1 MESAP
6 GGTPGCRYERVSE
19 FLVYQR
25 APRVARVWFA
35 ETWRRCVV
43 EIVFSRVAGIDV
55 HKRQVTVA
63 VRVPSDQSGGDEVR
77 AQRVRRF
84 ATFYGALLE
93 MASWLRAEQVTH
105 VAMEATGV
113 YWRPVFHA
121 LAEAEG
127 LEIVLCNAHHVKNVP
142 GRKTDANDAVW
153 LAQLC
158 EVGLLRGS
166 FIPPAEIAAVR
177 ELTRY
182 RRKLTE
188 ERTRETQRLHKVLED
203 GGIKLDSVA
212 SDSLGV
218 SGRAMITALI
228 AGERDPA
235 VLADLA
241 RGVMR
246 KKIPD
251 LTMALAGRFA
261 AHHALLAGLHLA
273 HIDHLNEMIGGLEVR
288 IDAAIAPFAQQRDR
302 LMTVPGIG
310 KRAAQT
316 IIAEIGVDMS
326 RFPTAD
332 HLASWAGLCPGNN
345 ESAGK
350 RKKTS
355 TRNGN
360 AQLCSV
366 LVEAAWAVA
375 RTQTRLGAR
384 FRRLHRRFGKAGG
397 KKAAVAIAH
406 TILVIVWHILHD
418 EVDYTDLGADYYTQR
433 DNPEVRKRRLLRQLE
448 GLGYRVEISPAA

>member
-1 MESAP
+1 ME
-6 GGTPGCRYERVSE
+6 
-19 FLVYQR
+19 
-25 APRVARVWFA
+25 
-35 ETWRRCVV
+35 
-43 EIVFSRVAGIDV
+43 IMFSRVAGIDV

-63 VRVPSDQSGGDEVR
+63 VRTPDGAGDGTGEAR
-77 AQRVRRF
+77 AQKVRRF

-93 MASWLRAEQVTH
+93 MAEWLRAEQVTH

-121 LAEAEG
+121 LAEVDG
-127 LEIVLCNAHHVKNVP
+127 FEILLCNAHHVKNVP
-142 GRKTDANDAVW
+142 GRKTDATDAVW

-228 AGERDPA
+228 SGERDPV

-241 RGVMR
+241 RGLMR

-251 LTMALAGRFA
+251 LTRALVGRFA
-261 AHHALLAGLHLA
+261 EHHALLAGLHLA
-273 HIDHLNEMIGGLEVR
+273 HIDDLNLMIGRLESS
-288 IDAAIAPFAQQRDR
+288 IDTAVTPFAVQRDL
-302 LMTVPGIG
+302 LMTIPGIG
-310 KRAAQT
+310 ARAAQT

-345 ESAGK
+345 ESAGSG
-350 RKKTS
+350 RRQRPETA
-355 TRNGN
+355 TRNC
-360 AQLCSV
+360 AACSSSQRGRSR
-366 LVEAAWAVA
+366 A
-375 RTQTRLGAR
+375 RRP
-384 FRRLHRRFGKAGG
+384 
-397 KKAAVAIAH
+397 V
-406 TILVIVWHILHD
+406 
-418 EVDYTDLGADYYTQR
+418 
-433 DNPEVRKRRLLRQLE
+433 
-448 GLGYRVEISPAA
+448 

>member
-1 MESAP
+1 M
-6 GGTPGCRYERVSE
+6 
-19 FLVYQR
+19 
-25 APRVARVWFA
+25 
-35 ETWRRCVV
+35 
-43 EIVFSRVAGIDV
+43 EIVFSKVAGIDV

-63 VRVPSDQSGGDEVR
+63 VRVPEGEADSGQKR
-77 AQRVRRF
+77 TQRVRRF

-93 MASWLRAEQVTH
+93 MAQWLRAEQVTH

-121 LAEAEG
+121 LAEFDGFEV
-127 LEIVLCNAHHVKNVP
+127 LLCNAHHVKNVP
-142 GRKTDANDAVW
+142 GRKTDATDAVW

-228 AGERDPA
+228 DGVRDPV
-235 VLADLA
+235 VLANLA
-241 RGVMR
+241 RGLMR

-251 LTMALAGRFA
+251 LTLALSGRFA
-261 AHHALLAGLHLA
+261 AHHGVLAGLHLD
-273 HIDHLNEMIGGLEVR
+273 HINHLNEMIARLEAR
-288 IDAAIAPFAQQRDR
+288 IDEVVDPFDRQRDL
-302 LMTVPGIG
+302 LMTIPGIG
-310 KRAAQT
+310 KRAAET

-350 RKKTS
+350 RKKS
-355 TRNGN
+355 ATRNGN
-360 AQLCSV
+360 AHLCSV
-366 LVEAAWAVA
+366 LVESAWSAS
-375 RTQTRLGAR
+375 RTKTRLGAR

-397 KKAAVAIAH
+397 KKAAVALAH
-406 TILVIVWHILHD
+406 TILVIAWHILHD
-418 EVDYTDLGADYYTQR
+418 EVEYSDLGADFYTQR
-433 DNPEVRKRRLLRQLE
+433 NSPEVQKARLVRQLKD
-448 GLGYRVEISPAA
+448 LGYSVEIGPAA

>member
-1 MESAP
+1 M
-6 GGTPGCRYERVSE
+6 
-19 FLVYQR
+19 
-25 APRVARVWFA
+25 
-35 ETWRRCVV
+35 
-43 EIVFSRVAGIDV
+43 EIVFSKVAGIDV

-63 VRVPSDQSGGDEVR
+63 VRVPEGEADSGQKR
-77 AQRVRRF
+77 TQRVRRF

-93 MASWLRAEQVTH
+93 MAQWLRAEQVTH

-121 LAEAEG
+121 LAEFDGFEV
-127 LEIVLCNAHHVKNVP
+127 LLCNAHHVKNVP
-142 GRKTDANDAVW
+142 GRKTDATDAVW

-228 AGERDPA
+228 DGVRDPV
-235 VLADLA
+235 VLANLA
-241 RGVMR
+241 RGLMR

-251 LTMALAGRFA
+251 LTLALSGRFA
-261 AHHALLAGLHLA
+261 AHHGVLAGLHLD
-273 HIDHLNEMIGGLEVR
+273 HINHLNEMIARLETR
-288 IDAAIAPFAQQRDR
+288 IDEVVDPFARQRDL
-302 LMTVPGIG
+302 LMTIPGIG
-310 KRAAQT
+310 KRAAET

-350 RKKTS
+350 RKKTA

-360 AQLCSV
+360 AHLCSV
-366 LVEAAWAVA
+366 LVESAWSAS
-375 RTQTRLGAR
+375 RTKTRLGAR

-397 KKAAVAIAH
+397 KKAAVALAH
-406 TILVIVWHILHD
+406 TILVIAWHILHD
-418 EVDYTDLGADYYTQR
+418 EVEYSDLGADFYTPR
-433 DNPEVRKRRLLRQLE
+433 NSPEVQKARLVRQLKD
-448 GLGYRVEISPAA
+448 LGYSVEIGPAA

>member
-1 MESAP
+1 M
-6 GGTPGCRYERVSE
+6 
-19 FLVYQR
+19 
-25 APRVARVWFA
+25 
-35 ETWRRCVV
+35 
-43 EIVFSRVAGIDV
+43 
-55 HKRQVTVA
+55 
-63 VRVPSDQSGGDEVR
+63 
-77 AQRVRRF
+77 
-84 ATFYGALLE
+84 
-93 MASWLRAEQVTH
+93 
-105 VAMEATGV
+105 
-113 YWRPVFHA
+113 
-121 LAEAEG
+121 
-127 LEIVLCNAHHVKNVP
+127 
-142 GRKTDANDAVW
+142 
-153 LAQLC
+153 C
-158 EVGLLRGS
+158 EGLLRGS

-188 ERTRETQRLHKVLED
+188 ERVRETQRLHKVLED

-228 AGERDPA
+228 SGERDPA

-241 RGVMR
+241 RGLMR

-251 LTMALAGRFA
+251 LTRALAGRFA
-261 AHHALLAGLHLA
+261 AHHGLLAGLHLA
-273 HIDHLNEMIGGLEVR
+273 HIDDLNLMIGRLEAS
-288 IDAAIAPFAQQRDR
+288 IDAAVTPFARQRDL
-302 LMTVPGIG
+302 LMTIPGIG
-310 KRAAQT
+310 ERAAQT

-350 RKKTS
+350 RKKTT

-366 LVEAAWAVA
+366 LVESAWAVS

-406 TILVIVWHILHD
+406 TILVIVWHVLHD
-418 EVDYTDLGADYYTQR
+418 EVAYTDLGADYYTQR
-433 DNPEVRKRRLLRQLE
+433 DNPDMQKARLVRQLKE
-448 GLGYRVEISPAA
+448 LGYDVEISPAA

>member
-1 MESAP
+1 M
-6 GGTPGCRYERVSE
+6 
-19 FLVYQR
+19 
-25 APRVARVWFA
+25 
-35 ETWRRCVV
+35 
-43 EIVFSRVAGIDV
+43 FSRVAGIDV

-63 VRVPSDQSGGDEVR
+63 VRVPDSAGERGGEAR
-77 AQRVRRF
+77 AQKVRRF
-84 ATFYGALLE
+84 ATFYAALLE
-93 MASWLRAEQVTH
+93 MAEWLRAEQVTH

-121 LAEAEG
+121 LAEVDAF
-127 LEIVLCNAHHVKNVP
+127 EILLCNAHHVKNVP
-142 GRKTDANDAVW
+142 GRKTDATDAVW

-218 SGRAMITALI
+218 SGRAMIAALI
-228 AGERDPA
+228 SGERNPA
-235 VLADLA
+235 ALADLA
-241 RGVMR
+241 RGLMR
-246 KKIPD
+246 KRIPD
-251 LTMALAGRFA
+251 LTRALAGRFA
-261 AHHALLAGLHLA
+261 EHHALLAGLHLA
-273 HIDHLNEMIGGLEVR
+273 HIDDLNLMIGRLELS
-288 IDAAIAPFAQQRDR
+288 IDAAVTPFAAQRDL
-302 LMTVPGIG
+302 LMTIPGIG
-310 KRAAQT
+310 TRAAQT

-350 RKKTS
+350 RKKTA

-366 LVEAAWAVA
+366 LVESAWAVS

-406 TILVIVWHILHD
+406 TILVIVWHVLHD
-418 EVDYTDLGADYYTQR
+418 EVAYTDLGADFYAER
-433 DNPEVRKRRLLRQLE
+433 NDPDFHKARLVRQLKE
-448 GLGYRVEISPAA
+448 LGYNVEISPAA

>member
-1 MESAP
+1 M
-6 GGTPGCRYERVSE
+6 
-19 FLVYQR
+19 
-25 APRVARVWFA
+25 A
-35 ETWRRCVV
+35 E
-43 EIVFSRVAGIDV
+43 
-55 HKRQVTVA
+55 
-63 VRVPSDQSGGDEVR
+63 
-77 AQRVRRF
+77 
-84 ATFYGALLE
+84 
-93 MASWLRAEQVTH
+93 WLRAEQVTH

-121 LAEAEG
+121 LAEVDG
-127 LEIVLCNAHHVKNVP
+127 FEILLCNAHHVKNVP
-142 GRKTDANDAVW
+142 GRKTDATDAVW

-228 AGERDPA
+228 SGERDPV

-241 RGVMR
+241 RGLMR

-251 LTMALAGRFA
+251 LTRALAGRFA
-261 AHHALLAGLHLA
+261 EHHALLAGLHLA
-273 HIDHLNEMIGGLEVR
+273 HIDDLNLMIGRLESS
-288 IDAAIAPFAQQRDR
+288 IDAAVTPFAVQRDL
-302 LMTVPGIG
+302 LMTIPGIG
-310 KRAAQT
+310 ARAAQT

-332 HLASWAGLCPGNN
+332 HLASWAGLCPG
-345 ESAGK
+345 
-350 RKKTS
+350 
-355 TRNGN
+355 
-360 AQLCSV
+360 Q
-366 LVEAAWAVA
+366 
-375 RTQTRLGAR
+375 
-384 FRRLHRRFGKAGG
+384 
-397 KKAAVAIAH
+397 
-406 TILVIVWHILHD
+406 
-418 EVDYTDLGADYYTQR
+418 QR
-433 DNPEVRKRRLLRQLE
+433 VRW
-448 GLGYRVEISPAA
+448 

>member
-1 MESAP
+1 ME
-6 GGTPGCRYERVSE
+6 V
-19 FLVYQR
+19 
-25 APRVARVWFA
+25 
-35 ETWRRCVV
+35 
-43 EIVFSRVAGIDV
+43 VFSRVAGIDV

-63 VRVPSDQSGGDEVR
+63 VRVPDDVGSSGGEPR
-77 AQRVRRF
+77 AQKVRRF
-84 ATFYGALLE
+84 STFYGALVE
-93 MASWLRAEQVTH
+93 MAEWLRAEQVTY

-121 LAEAEG
+121 LAEVEG
-127 LEIVLCNAHHVKNVP
+127 FDIMLCNAHHVKNVP
-142 GRKTDANDAVW
+142 GRKTDATDAVW

-228 AGERDPA
+228 TGERDPA

-251 LTMALAGRFA
+251 LTRALAGRFA
-261 AHHALLAGLHLA
+261 EHHALLAGLHLA
-273 HIDHLNEMIGGLEVR
+273 HIDDLNLMVGRLEAS
-288 IDAAIAPFAQQRDR
+288 IDAAVTPFAVQRDL
-302 LMTVPGIG
+302 LMTIPGIG
-310 KRAAQT
+310 ERAAQT

-350 RKKTS
+350 RKKTT

-366 LVEAAWAVA
+366 LVESAWAVS

-406 TILVIVWHILHD
+406 TILVIVWHVLHD
-418 EVDYTDLGADYYTQR
+418 QVAYAELGANYYDQR
-433 DNPEVRKRRLLRQLE
+433 NDPDVQKARLVRQLKE
-448 GLGYRVEISPAA
+448 LGFNVEISPAA

>member
-1 MESAP
+1 M
-6 GGTPGCRYERVSE
+6 
-19 FLVYQR
+19 
-25 APRVARVWFA
+25 
-35 ETWRRCVV
+35 
-43 EIVFSRVAGIDV
+43 EIVFSKVAGIDV

-63 VRVPSDQSGGDEVR
+63 VRVPEGEADSGQKR
-77 AQRVRRF
+77 TQRVRRF

-93 MASWLRAEQVTH
+93 MAQWLRAEQVTH

-121 LAEAEG
+121 LAEFDGFEV
-127 LEIVLCNAHHVKNVP
+127 LLCNAHHVKNVP
-142 GRKTDANDAVW
+142 GRKTDATDAVW

-228 AGERDPA
+228 DGVRDPV
-235 VLADLA
+235 VLANLA
-241 RGVMR
+241 RGLMR

-251 LTMALAGRFA
+251 LTLALSGRFA
-261 AHHALLAGLHLA
+261 AHHGVLAGLHLD
-273 HIDHLNEMIGGLEVR
+273 HINHLNEMIARLEAR
-288 IDAAIAPFAQQRDR
+288 IDEVVDPFDRQRDL
-302 LMTVPGIG
+302 LMTIPGIG
-310 KRAAQT
+310 KRAAET

-350 RKKTS
+350 RKKTA

-360 AQLCSV
+360 AHLCSV
-366 LVEAAWAVA
+366 LVESAWSAS
-375 RTQTRLGAR
+375 RTKTRLGAR

-397 KKAAVAIAH
+397 KKAAVALAH
-406 TILVIVWHILHD
+406 TILVIAWHILHD
-418 EVDYTDLGADYYTQR
+418 EVEYSDLGADFYTQR
-433 DNPEVRKRRLLRQLE
+433 NSPEVQKARLVRQLKD
-448 GLGYRVEISPAA
+448 LGYSVEIGPAA